1 MTKRETFHLMT
12 LISMYYE
19 QFELNQEKVN
29 IWHQVLKEF
38 SVDQLHKNLLDFVA
52 ECHYPPKISDLI
64 RKPAAVS
71 RVIPGCEDTTYIL
84 HMDYKPASREVVER
98 ELAKMREILGI
109 RRGED

>member
-29 IWHQVLKEF
+29 LWNQVLKGF
-38 SVDQLHKNLLDFVA
+38 SVDQLHRNLLDFVA
-52 ECHYPPKISDLI
+52 ESPYPPKISDLI

-71 RVIPGCEDTTYIL
+71 RVVPSCDDTMHIL
-84 HMDYKPASREVVER
+84 HIDYRPASREVVER
-98 ELAKMREILGI
+98 ELARMRKILGI
-109 RRGED
+109 RRGEG